1 MLGKPIEL
9 LSMRSGYAEFDGYLT
24 EAGAVPLRD
33 YAPAL
38 PGTVV
43 ARQYPEACRGNIDR
57 SVPDDDINYSVLAL
71 MLIEEHGVDFTT
83 ADVYGWV
90 CLGDPELA
98 AVWPNAM
105 YVCPTV

>member
-43 ARQYPEACRGNIDR
+43 ARQYP
-57 SVPDDDINYSVLAL
+57 
-71 MLIEEHGVDFTT
+71 
-83 ADVYGWV
+83 
-90 CLGDPELA
+90 
-98 AVWPNAM
+98 
-105 YVCPTV
+105 